1 MLKKIIF
8 VYDDMVIPGGAVKSI
23 TGNKT
28 FGNTIFKKK
37 TLRSR
42 VLEEVEKNPAI
53 DEILTY
59 SKEIT
64 VKEWTEK
71 FEELKKD
78 CVVVHMYSNFA
89 VADREQFQILLGKAR
104 FVHQTMVAVDGS
116 RIAMGIFEN
125 VLEYLRY
132 FKSYAGKQES
142 LSFEKLADVPR
153 IEQSALVDLSDTGSF
168 LNFITSGFDARFF
181 NALQGDEYTVTKRS
195 SNQKKIKSEYQFYY
209 LLPEHMK
216 VWFVMP
222 YAYRED
228 ENTASYTMERFHTT
242 DIAIRFVHGAVSLE
256 EFDDILKRLFYFISI
271 RDKKAVSDEVFSAQ
285 CRKLYIEKVEERM
298 TELQKSK
305 IYGIFNQNIA
315 NGTSYSGIPE
325 VIDKYKML
333 YEKVMQRTEFEKVL
347 VIGHG
352 DLCFSNILYH
362 RDTHLL
368 KLIDP
373 KGALSEEELFTN
385 PYYDLAKLSHS
396 ICGRYDF
403 FNNGLYDIK
412 IAEDMRLQLE
422 IEFDNRPYMEIFK
435 KYLKNSNFDYL
446 AVRLF
451 EASLFLSMLP
461 LHIDHVQKTF
471 GFLLNGMKIL
481 EEVEACLK
489 D

>member
-8 VYDDMVIPGGAVKSI
+8 VYDDMELPCGTVKSI
-23 TGNKT
+23 TGSKT

-37 TLRSR
+37 TLRNR
-42 VLEEVEKNPAI
+42 VFEEVEKNAGI
-53 DEILTY
+53 EEIMTY

-64 VKEWTEK
+64 VEEWITR
-71 FEELKKD
+71 FEEVKKD
-78 CVVVHMYSNFA
+78 CVVLHMYSNFA
-89 VADREQFQILLGKAR
+89 VSDGEQFQILLGKAR
-104 FVHQTMVAVDGS
+104 FVHQSMVVVDGS
-116 RIAMGIFEN
+116 KIAMGIFEN
-125 VLEYLRY
+125 TQEYIRY
-132 FKSYAGKQES
+132 FKQYAGKQES
-142 LSFEKLADVPR
+142 LSFEKLADAPK
-153 IEQSALVDLSDTGSF
+153 IEQEALVDLSDTNAF
-168 LNFITSGFDARFF
+168 LNFITSGFEARYF
-181 NALQGDEYTVTKRS
+181 NALKGDEYTVTKRS
-195 SNQKKIKSEYQFYY
+195 ANKKKIKSEYQFYH

-222 YAYRED
+222 YAYHE
-228 ENTASYTMERFHTT
+228 EEEAASYTMERFHTT
-242 DIAIRFVHGAVSLE
+242 DIAIRYVHGAVSLE
-256 EFDDILKRLFYFISI
+256 EFEDILNRLFYFISI
-271 RDKKAVSDEVFSAQ
+271 RDKKEVTEEIFLKQS
-285 CRKLYIEKVEERM
+285 RSLYIEKVEERM
-298 TELQKSK
+298 AELQKSK
-305 IYGIFNQNIA
+305 FYDIFNQNIA
-315 NGTSYSGIPE
+315 NGTKYSGIAE
-325 VIDKYKML
+325 VIEKYKML
-333 YEKVMQRTEFEKVL
+333 YEKIMQKTKFEKIL

-362 RDTHLL
+362 KDTHLL

-373 KGALSEEELFTN
+373 KGALSEEELWTN

-412 IAEDMRLQLE
+412 IIEDMQLQLE
-422 IEFDNRPYMEIFK
+422 IEFDNRPYMEIFR
-435 KYLKNSNFDYL
+435 KYLKKNNFDYL

-481 EEVEACLK
+481 EEVERCLK